1 MDSFVLPHTCSLYTE
16 RAEHTLKW
24 LVVEKVPCRSQFL
37 ALDHTQLSLL
47 WVAFPLPLSRS
58 VAIPVPGLNGVRGTM
73 SGKDARVSRNENG
86 WEPPQSVL
94 SVGLCSA
101 LLLLTSAPLQLPRR
115 CCAPELWSSRIL
127 AGHQLSSV
135 SLKLWQED
143 QGVTF
148 VLGTPKG
155 RVFRGCCHVG
165 RSRCALLP

>member
-1 MDSFVLPHTCSLYTE
+1 MRRCLVDPSSWLWTTLSSVSFGWHSLF
-16 RAEHTLKW
+16 H
-24 LVVEKVPCRSQFL
+24 CL
-37 ALDHTQLSLL
+37 A
-47 WVAFPLPLSRS
+47 VS
-58 VAIPVPGLNGVRGTM
+58 VAIPVPGLSGVRGTM

>member
-1 MDSFVLPHTCSLYTE
+1 MRRCLVDPSSWLWTTLSSVSFGWHSLF
-16 RAEHTLKW
+16 H
-24 LVVEKVPCRSQFL
+24 CL
-37 ALDHTQLSLL
+37 A
-47 WVAFPLPLSRS
+47 VS

>member
-1 MDSFVLPHTCSLYTE
+1 MLRRCLVDPSSWLWTTLSSVSFGCH
-16 RAEHTLKW
+16 
-24 LVVEKVPCRSQFL
+24 
-37 ALDHTQLSLL
+37 SLL
-47 WVAFPLPLSRS
+47 HCLSVS
-58 VAIPVPGLNGVRGTM
+58 VATPVPGLNGGRATM

-101 LLLLTSAPLQLPRR
+101 FLLLTSAPLQLPRR

-127 AGHQLSSV
+127 AGHQLCSV

-155 RVFRGCCHVG
+155 RVFRGCCHTG
-165 RSRCALLP
+165 RLRCALLP

>member
-1 MDSFVLPHTCSLYTE
+1 MRRCLVDPSSWLWTTLSSVSFGWHSLF
-16 RAEHTLKW
+16 H
-24 LVVEKVPCRSQFL
+24 C
-37 ALDHTQLSLL
+37 LS
-47 WVAFPLPLSRS
+47 VS